1 MTDAR
6 TTAPAAFGRG
16 GLVDPDDVI
25 AGAPPAPPAG
35 SLPDDDA
42 LAPVRPATSLD
53 ALRAELAAEVT
64 PDELVLDVPTR
75 DGYAVRFR
83 CDVSNDELTAWRK
96 RATIRAAK
104 ADKPAI
110 YDEAKVAA
118 IIVANQVDA
127 IIAHGEELT
136 DGGEP
141 MTFAS
146 AAFLDLVGKSSATE
160 AVRHFYGL
168 DGHVIAAANMVL
180 DRSGFG
186 NELAEDDD
194 ADPTRTSRSRV

>member
-1 MTDAR
+1 MSDAP
-6 TTAPAAFGRG
+6 TTQPAAFGRG
-16 GLVDPDDVI
+16 GLIDPDDVL
-25 AGAPPAPPAG
+25 AGREVPPPPG
-35 SLPDDDA
+35 RPDDD
-42 LAPVRPATSLD
+42 LVAPVRPANGLD

-64 PDELVLDVPTR
+64 PEELVLDVPTR

-83 CDVSNDELTAWRK
+83 CDVTNDELTAWRK

-104 ADKPAI
+104 ADKPALF
-110 YDEAKVAA
+110 DEAKVAA
-118 IIVANQVDA
+118 IILANKVDA
-127 IIAHGEELT
+127 IIAHAQELT
-136 DGGEP
+136 DAGEP

-146 AAFLDLVGKSSATE
+146 PAFLDLVGKTSAVE

-186 NELAEDDD
+186 GELAEDDD
-194 ADPTRTSRSRV
+194 ADPTRTSRSRA